1 MKTVKNSRKEL
12 IVNEI
17 QLWKQANMLPEHYCD
32 YLLALYTEGDG
43 MEHSDQKNVK
53 KKTMLKD
60 FFVSICAIFI
70 SLFVIYF
77 TELSIVLQTTIL
89 ASFVGLLVGIG
100 IYYTKKQ
107 FSPLLLYMTA
117 ACILLLASIEITEE
131 LFGGSSF
138 GMYVTLF
145 LNCFLW
151 ISAGLKWRMGYF
163 SLSGLAGGVLLI
175 IFILL

>member
-1 MKTVKNSRKEL
+1 MKTVKDSRKDL

-32 YLLALYTEGDG
+32 YLLALYTEGDV
-43 MEHSDQKNVK
+43 MEQSDQKKAK

-60 FFVSICAIFI
+60 FLFSICAMLI

-107 FSPLLLYMTA
+107 LSPLLLYMAA
-117 ACILLLASIEITEE
+117 ACILLLSSIEIIEE
-131 LFGGSSF
+131 LFGRNSF
-138 GMYVTLF
+138 GMYITLF
-145 LNCFLW
+145 MNCFLW
-151 ISAGLKWRMGYF
+151 ITAGLKWKLGYF
-163 SLSGLAGGVLLI
+163 CLSGMAGLILLI